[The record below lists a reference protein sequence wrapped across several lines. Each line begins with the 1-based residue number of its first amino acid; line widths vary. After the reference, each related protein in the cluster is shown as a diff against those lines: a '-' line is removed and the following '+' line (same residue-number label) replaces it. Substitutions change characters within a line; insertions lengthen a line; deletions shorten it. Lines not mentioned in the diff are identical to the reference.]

1 LQEEDEGTQ
10 VAYPQQDRAMNELV
24 QRVNQLLEQG
34 EPANISVD
42 EHSGYT
48 GYKPQSIVDAMNE
61 VFGLGGWGFSEIG
74 SEIIGTEKGIAIAQV
89 SVWLKDIEFKPT
101 GWGQNRVTR
110 GDIGDAKKGAQTDAI
125 KKALS
130 YFSIG
135 ARAYHGLLSVD
146 KKQQRQPQ
154 ASQKPQNDRTTNPT
168 VNTTEAV
175 SRPSGGQ
182 DGAVKSGWL
191 TIYEQ
196 GKKAGI
202 WPDVQS
208 FYAKVAELF
217 GEQSVN
223 RAFLDGLDS
232 IQLGWLRRETVEK
245 AA

>member
-1 LQEEDEGTQ
+1 MTD
-10 VAYPQQDRAMNELV
+10 VAAI
-24 QRVNQLLEQG
+24 NQLLQNG
-34 EPANISVD
+34 EPGNISID

-48 GYKPQSIVDAMNE
+48 GYKPQAVIDALNAIIP
-61 VFGLGGWGFSEIG
+61 LGGWGFEELS
-74 SEIIGTEKGIAIAQV
+74 SEIIPADKGGLAISQV
-89 SVWLKDIEFKPT
+89 RVWLKDVDFRPT

-146 KKQQRQPQ
+146 KKPAQQRQLQ
-154 ASQKPQNDRTTNPT
+154 ASQKPQNDKTSNHT
-168 VNTTEAV
+168 VV
-175 SRPSGGQ
+175 SSQTVSQPSGGQ
-182 DGAVKSGWL
+182 DGANKSGWL
-191 TIYEQ
+191 AIYEQ

-202 WPDVQS
+202 WPDVAA
-208 FYAKVAELF
+208 FYLRVADLF
-217 GEQSVN
+217 QEEKIN